1 MVQISNLTVC
11 FRYSSDWNFRS
22 GDFIVGKLFVLY
34 FLTGS
39 VLRVVKSMKVK
50 IAECRSVTIATWCFT
65 ERLPNVNT
73 T

>member
-11 FRYSSDWNFRS
+11 FRYNSDWNFRS
-22 GDFIVGKLFVLY
+22 GDCIVGKLFVLY

-50 IAECRSVTIATWCFT
+50 IAECR
-65 ERLPNVNT
+65 R
-73 T
+73 